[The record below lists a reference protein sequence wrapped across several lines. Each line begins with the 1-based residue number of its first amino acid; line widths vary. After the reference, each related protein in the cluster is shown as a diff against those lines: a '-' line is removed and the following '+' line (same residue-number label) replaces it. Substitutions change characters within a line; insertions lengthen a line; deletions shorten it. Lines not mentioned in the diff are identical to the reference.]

1 MTEPAPPVL
10 ARARLRRGPPARSL
24 ARLLVPQE
32 AGTRSGAAHHLV
44 WSLFADAPDRRRD
57 FLWREMRPGEF
68 MILAK
73 RPPVDPHGLF
83 HLEYKPFDPV
93 LRSGR
98 RLRFDL
104 RANPV
109 VSVPTQPG
117 ERGKR
122 HDIVMHEIFRL
133 ASGERAAVREQAI
146 RDAGSAWLAR
156 KAATAGFSVDPGSL
170 YIDRYE
176 RLRIPREGNRA
187 VTLSTLTFQGLL
199 TVEDPARF
207 LSGLLRGFGSAKAYG
222 CGLMLIGR
230 ASL

>member
-1 MTEPAPPVL
+1 VTEPTHPLL
-10 ARARLRRGPPARSL
+10 ARARLRRDLPAQSL
-24 ARLLVPQE
+24 ARLLVPEE
-32 AGTRSGAAHHLV
+32 AGARFGAAHHLV
-44 WSLFADAPDRRRD
+44 WSLFADGPDRRRD

-68 MILAK
+68 LILAS
-73 RPPVDPHGLF
+73 RPPIDPHGLF
-83 HLEYKPFDPV
+83 SLEYKPFDPV

-109 VSVPTQPG
+109 ACVTAKPG

-122 HDIVMHEIFRL
+122 HDVVMNALKDIP
-133 ASGERAAVREQAI
+133 ASEREVAREQAI
-146 RDAGSAWLAR
+146 RDAGSAWLSR
-156 KAATAGFSVDPGSL
+156 KAATSGFCVDPDSL

-176 RLRIPREGNRA
+176 RLRIPREGSRA

-199 TVEDPARF
+199 TVSDPELF
-207 LSGLLRGFGSAKAYG
+207 LSCLLRGFGAAKAYG